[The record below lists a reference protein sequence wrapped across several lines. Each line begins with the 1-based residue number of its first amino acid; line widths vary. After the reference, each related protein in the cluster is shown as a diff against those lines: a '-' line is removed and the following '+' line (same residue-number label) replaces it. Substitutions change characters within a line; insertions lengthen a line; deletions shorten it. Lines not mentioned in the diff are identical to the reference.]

1 MADQL
6 EIIGGL
12 LYRVMRILAEVGEAS
27 PDELWMRMRASDAG
41 ADPGWRRGSGDDPR
55 SAVAR
60 KLVLRGAVYLA
71 RAGHLSES
79 NRRWQATGIG
89 RDALRASPDEAAWWR
104 DVTEHNTYWREHR
117 SSLGLVDD
125 VLAVLPEQTWVSVTD
140 LSTVA
145 DLTVDGL
152 VRHLCGFRPEGW
164 SRVLDPAG
172 RPPREALFTEDEY
185 RDWLDWFEVEVGDLT
200 AGRAAGEL
208 RLPLDDLRML
218 VESIAPERIP
228 RRAWLVRGADRRGRS
243 LARDLWLAD
252 EVCSLP
258 GDRLE
263 VRPGVDREQVRRAV
277 DREHASLT
285 SARRGRLTSEYH
297 AFLSRMRENDLVVV
311 NDRDEY
317 YVGEIL
323 GPPVFVASVGGVA
336 DLQRPVHWRNADE
349 PVNYLDLPDRVAA
362 LLGNAEARIV
372 DLSDF
377 VADLDAL
384 VPAPAP
390 VASIATTGAA
400 PQSADADLAGQTLAG
415 QALAGQALGG
425 DDLREVTDEFAD
437 GLFYSRDWL
446 RRCVELLRDRPQLI
460 FYGPP
465 GTGKTY
471 LARRL
476 AWHLADDRRENV
488 TLVQFHPSYMYEDFF
503 QGFRPVQVKGGDGD
517 AATTNR
523 MSFELVDGPLRR
535 LATAAELNPR
545 QAFFL
550 IIDEINR
557 GDLARIFGEL
567 YFLLEYR
574 GEAVTT
580 QYASADTRDFQLPK
594 NLFIIGTMNSAD
606 RSIAAFDQAL
616 RRRFTFVGLHPDVEP
631 TASVLRRW
639 LAAGDL
645 PDEAA
650 RLLGELNRRI
660 DDPDARIGPSYLMRD
675 RVHQSADGLDRV
687 WEHQILPL
695 LAEHHVGE
703 TIDLAARYGLPALR
717 QSLGLAAVVPAAVV
731 PAAGVPANTI
741 PGPAAG

>member
-1 MADQL
+1 MVSTSIVRNLRRQKALDSRAKK
-6 EIIGGL
+6 L
-12 LYRVMRILAEVGEAS
+12 LTFVDNRQDAS
-27 PDELWMRMRASDAG
+27 LQ
-41 ADPGWRRGSGDDPR
+41 
-55 SAVAR
+55 
-60 KLVLRGAVYLA
+60 
-71 RAGHLSES
+71 AGHL
-79 NRRWQATGIG
+79 NDFVQ
-89 RDALRASPDEAAWWR
+89 
-104 DVTEHNTYWREHR
+104 VTQ
-117 SSLGLVDD
+117 L
-125 VLAVLPEQTWVSVTD
+125 
-140 LSTVA
+140 
-145 DLTVDGL
+145 
-152 VRHLCGFRPEGW
+152 
-164 SRVLDPAG
+164 
-172 RPPREALFTEDEY
+172 
-185 RDWLDWFEVEVGDLT
+185 
-200 AGRAAGEL
+200 
-208 RLPLDDLRML
+208 
-218 VESIAPERIP
+218 
-228 RRAWLVRGADRRGRS
+228 RGADRRGRS

-263 VRPGVDREQVRRAV
+263 VRPGVDWEQGRRAV

-311 NDRDEY
+311 NDRDQY

-323 GPPVFVASVGGVA
+323 GPPVFVESVGGVA

-390 VASIATTGAA
+390 VTSIATTGAV
-400 PQSADADLAGQTLAG
+400 PQSADADLAGQV
-415 QALAGQALGG
+415 LGG

-471 LARRL
+471 LARHL

-639 LAAGDL
+639 LAARDL

-660 DDPDARIGPSYLMRD
+660 DDPDARVGPSYLMRD
-675 RVHQSADGLDRV
+675 RVHQSADGLERV

-717 QSLGLAAVVPAAVV
+717 QPL
-731 PAAGVPANTI
+731 
-741 PGPAAG
+741 GPAAG

>member
-377 VADLDAL
+377 VATSTPWCPRPRRWHRSRRRGPPPRAPTPTWPARPWPARPWPARPSPARPSAGTICARSRTSSRTASFTAGTGCAGASSFCGTGRSSSSTAR
-384 VPAPAP
+384 PAPARRTSP
-390 VASIATTGAA
+390 GAWPGISPTIGARTSPSSSSIRPICTRTSSRV
-400 PQSADADLAGQTLAG
+400 SA
-415 QALAGQALGG
+415 
-425 DDLREVTDEFAD
+425 
-437 GLFYSRDWL
+437 
-446 RRCVELLRDRPQLI
+446 RCR
-460 FYGPP
+460 
-465 GTGKTY
+465 
-471 LARRL
+471 
-476 AWHLADDRRENV
+476 
-488 TLVQFHPSYMYEDFF
+488 
-503 QGFRPVQVKGGDGD
+503 
-517 AATTNR
+517 
-523 MSFELVDGPLRR
+523 
-535 LATAAELNPR
+535 
-545 QAFFL
+545 
-550 IIDEINR
+550 
-557 GDLARIFGEL
+557 
-567 YFLLEYR
+567 
-574 GEAVTT
+574 
-580 QYASADTRDFQLPK
+580 
-594 NLFIIGTMNSAD
+594 
-606 RSIAAFDQAL
+606 
-616 RRRFTFVGLHPDVEP
+616 
-631 TASVLRRW
+631 
-639 LAAGDL
+639 
-645 PDEAA
+645 
-650 RLLGELNRRI
+650 
-660 DDPDARIGPSYLMRD
+660 
-675 RVHQSADGLDRV
+675 
-687 WEHQILPL
+687 
-695 LAEHHVGE
+695 
-703 TIDLAARYGLPALR
+703 
-717 QSLGLAAVVPAAVV
+717 
-731 PAAGVPANTI
+731 
-741 PGPAAG
+741 